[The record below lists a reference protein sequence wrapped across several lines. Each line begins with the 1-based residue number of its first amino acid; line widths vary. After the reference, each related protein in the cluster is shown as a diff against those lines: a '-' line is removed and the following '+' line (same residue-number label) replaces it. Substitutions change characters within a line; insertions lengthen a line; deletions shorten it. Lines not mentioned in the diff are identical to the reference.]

1 MTNELTSCCHTPYF
15 ADGVCMT
22 CGNKCTPFTH
32 DMGAL
37 VNERIDYYPDPIHE
51 PIKPLPEYI
60 EPVKTIRFKGN
71 ERFELSEDLN
81 FQQNLES

>member
-1 MTNELTSCCHTPYF
+1 
-15 ADGVCMT
+15 MT